1 MAPVGPL
8 PDDEQLQLLTEW
20 GDAFS
25 RPRQT
30 RAGVISVLVHVAAIV
45 VLLALPSD
53 FLVPPPEPQPPQKHE
68 RVTPLIE
75 PPTEFTQKLPGKGK
89 ITHEID
95 VASLQ
100 PRPRIQ
106 VPQGPPPAPRGNTP
120 KAAAALPPAP
130 APKAAAQPLPE
141 PPKIETAERQAPKLD
156 LPSGPSPVA
165 PPPQNQTVDKPKLA
179 FENVGAPPPPVP
191 PGQSQVRIPS
201 GSVTDAIRQ
210 NVRSGVLGSG
220 TAVGDAGALSGI
232 GESINQPPGPGVP
245 GSALQLKSDPMGVD
259 FQPYLKQILVA
270 IKTNWLAVYPE
281 SARLGRR
288 GRVTLAFIIV
298 KNGRVDRVTM
308 PTASGTE
315 ALDRAAIAAISAS
328 NPFPP
333 LPPDFKGDRV
343 VLEVNFVYNMPRR

>member
-1 MAPVGPL
+1 MVTVGPR
-8 PDDEQLQLLTEW
+8 PDDDELHLLTEW

-25 RPRQT
+25 RPRQR
-30 RAGVISVLVHVAAIV
+30 RAGVTSVLIHITVIAVI
-45 VLLALPSD
+45 LALPPD
-53 FLVPPPEPQPPQKHE
+53 FLVPPPEHQPPQHKE
-68 RVTPLIE
+68 IVTPLVE
-75 PPTEFTQKLPGKGK
+75 PLTEFTQKQPTKGK
-89 ITHEID
+89 ISHEID

-106 VPQGPPPAPRGNTP
+106 APQGPPPAPRGNTP
-120 KAAAALPPAP
+120 KPAAALPPAP
-130 APKAAAQPLPE
+130 APKSAATALPE

-156 LPSGPSPVA
+156 LPPGPAPVA
-165 PPPQNQTVDKPKLA
+165 APPQIQTVEKPKLA

-191 PGQSQVRIPS
+191 AGQSRVPVPS
-201 GSVTDAIRQ
+201 GSVTDAIHQ
-210 NVRSGVLGSG
+210 SIRSGTIGSG
-220 TAVGDAGALSGI
+220 TVVGDPGALSGI

-288 GRVTLAFIIV
+288 GRVTLAFIITKRGV
-298 KNGRVDRVTM
+298 VDKVTK
-308 PTASGTE
+308 PTSSGAE

-333 LPPDFKGDRV
+333 LPPDFKGERI
-343 VLEVNFVYNMPRR
+343 VLEVNFAYNMPRR